1 MDHKKVQELYNL
13 NMERFLKRIRDNI
26 IINNKQTKVI
36 WIINNLAKILSNQII
51 WIPIINLDKMHSNNN
66 YNITNRI
73 SINKELC
80 LHKTR
85 CFQEEEVL
93 IWLTQ
98 NKILQWTIKGKVFI
112 KMDHHPC
119 WKIIIQCNNMA
130 TAIMNH

>member
-1 MDHKKVQELYNL
+1 MDLKKVQELYNH
-13 NMERFLKRIRDNI
+13 NMEQFLKRIRDNI
-26 IINNKQTKVI
+26 IINNKVI
-36 WIINNLAKILSNQII
+36 WIINNLAKIPNNQII
-51 WIPIINLDKMHSNNN
+51 WIPIINLAKMHINNN

-119 WKIIIQCNNMA
+119 WKIIIQCNNMD